1 MTSSAPSVAPGCHAH
16 DDGPILDAIAEL
28 LREEWDGETLDII
41 RDLVSLTG
49 RLPL

>member
-1 MTSSAPSVAPGCHAH
+1 MTSPVPIESVPHAH

-28 LREEWDGETLDII
+28 LREEWDGETLDVI